1 MPDEVLFQLERRVG
15 HEQMKLEIELH
26 RRMQQFHPDN
36 EIARWANSSQTRFA
50 FSRLMI
56 LQRYE
61 NTPLRKSDIEK
72 ILLVSYQAVGTT
84 VREAL
89 GMGIIIEPKRNHYM
103 ASDYAWE
110 SHLQYLQERFEL
122 SSGLRKAFRE
132 LQDYTELLSKIGKK
146 RLIKYQTG
154 LYCDKLHYET
164 EYEQEVDNGETQ
176 KEN

>member
-1 MPDEVLFQLERRVG
+1 MPDEVLFQLERRAG
-15 HEQMKLEIELH
+15 HEQMKFEIALH

-50 FSRLMI
+50 FSRLMV

-61 NTPLRKSDIEK
+61 NKPLRKKHIAG
-72 ILLVSYQAVGTT
+72 ILLVSYQAVVTT
-84 VREAL
+84 VQEAL

-103 ASDYAWE
+103 ASDLAWE

-122 SSGLRKAFRE
+122 SSDLRKAFRE
-132 LQDYTELLSKIGKK
+132 LHEYTELLGKIGKK
-146 RLIKYQTG
+146 RLIKYQTD

-164 EYEQEVDNGETQ
+164 GYQQEVDNSETQ
-176 KEN
+176 KET